1 MGAWHGAHEP
11 TLSLCFAANRQRLAV
26 GSPASLDGPCVNA
39 QLSNPP
45 WPEQDQ
51 SEVKL
56 PHQPSNLQPED
67 ATHHE
72 PANPH
77 TPGIL
82 AEATIGGRGTTT
94 PDLASSEPHQPRR
107 CLGRRKLPLQITPG
121 APARFWSGFRFLRP
135 TSRRGV
141 PSTRHV
147 SGTPGLAWR
156 RLSAAH
162 PARHLICPGLAPFL
176 RMKLCPP
183 LLRIPRFCV
192 AVRQLRRLVDLFGTL
207 SRQTPSRRFPF
218 SNRVRRSKD

>member
-11 TLSLCFAANRQRLAV
+11 TLKPAFCCKSSAASGGQPSQFGWPVRQR
-26 GSPASLDGPCVNA
+26 PALK
-39 QLSNPP
+39 PP

-51 SEVKL
+51 RLTCLIS
-56 PHQPSNLQPED
+56 QATCNLRMQH
-67 ATHHE
+67 TTSQ
-72 PANPH
+72 ANPH
-77 TPGIL
+77 TGIL

>member
-1 MGAWHGAHEP
+1 MRHGTGMGRGMGAWHGAHEP

-26 GSPASLDGPCVNA
+26 GSAAVWMARAPTPSSQV
-39 QLSNPP
+39 
-45 WPEQDQ
+45 E
-51 SEVKL
+51 L

-67 ATHHE
+67 VTHHE
-72 PANPH
+72 PGQPTHGNPCRGH
-77 TPGIL
+77 H
-82 AEATIGGRGTTT
+82 IGGRGTTT

-141 PSTRHV
+141 PSTWHV

-156 RLSAAH
+156 WLSAAH

-176 RMKLCPP
+176 RMRLCPP
-183 LLRIPRFCV
+183 LPRIPRFRV